1 MRHRRCPGDLM
12 APQRME
18 VVSARKPSRPES
30 PSTVSSPPR
39 TSSQAPTL
47 PTPGKRLETPQE
59 LCLSWQKAAQGVK
72 GHKAGQPDTGC
83 EGQWPQDP
91 LVPQG
96 PTEGLP
102 GTEHWAGLR
111 DFEGHRTES
120 LPLVQA
126 WSLEGSKQ
134 AAPWSGWGHPCAPGN
149 NMAEPGV
156 LPETTPTPCS
166 LGWEGASH
174 ILAPGWK
181 GSWAGLGDEGSPR
194 SGWFLRGRALTVRVL
209 GRGSPS
215 YAWHNL
221 FCLTGTHVLTPCFQY
236 PVLRR
241 HLSGRQPAK
250 KLSKAGSVCL
260 SDNFGHFFPLDAK
273 NTG

>member
-1 MRHRRCPGDLM
+1 MM

-30 PSTVSSPPR
+30 PSTVASPPR

-47 PTPGKRLETPQE
+47 PTPGKRLEIPQE

-72 GHKAGQPDTGC
+72 GHEAGQPDTGC

-111 DFEGHRTES
+111 DFAVHGTES

-134 AAPWSGWGHPCAPGN
+134 AAPRSGTTWQSQESFLRRPRLHAAWAGKAPATSWPQAGRG
-149 NMAEPGV
+149 AGRVSVTRDHPGV
-156 LPETTPTPCS
+156 
-166 LGWEGASH
+166 
-174 ILAPGWK
+174 
-181 GSWAGLGDEGSPR
+181 
-194 SGWFLRGRALTVRVL
+194 
-209 GRGSPS
+209 
-215 YAWHNL
+215 
-221 FCLTGTHVLTPCFQY
+221 
-236 PVLRR
+236 
-241 HLSGRQPAK
+241 
-250 KLSKAGSVCL
+250 AGSCVAVL
-260 SDNFGHFFPLDAK
+260 
-273 NTG
+273 